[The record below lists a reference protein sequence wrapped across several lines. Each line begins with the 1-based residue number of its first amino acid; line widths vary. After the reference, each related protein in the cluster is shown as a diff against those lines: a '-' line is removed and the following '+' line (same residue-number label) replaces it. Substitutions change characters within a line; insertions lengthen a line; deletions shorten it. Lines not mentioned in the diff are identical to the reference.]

1 MSHSLTLMA
10 ALRVLPALVLGL
22 FLYGC
27 DSSKPITTTPFDPS
41 TVDYDA
47 LTSVD
52 YDDHVRPLLAA
63 RNVFGAAGAGAASPT
78 DYDHDDVFGS
88 EWGKTIVPFDATS
101 PMIRLA
107 TETLVDELTNPYPNL
122 AQLDE
127 DEVRFLTRWIE
138 AGAPDSDGTPAY
150 ADSKNLLYV
159 CNQLAGRVAIVDT
172 DQMRTIR
179 HVYFEDLDQP
189 ADAKPHHVVVEPDG
203 SAWYVALI
211 SGGSGGGAV
220 LRLSGSLETDPADS
234 SYLLANSTNHDEFE
248 KPGMLSLDPVGG
260 RLYSGRSFSAS
271 ATSNGIGQFTNLSS
285 LTFDV
290 VATPPY
296 HPHAVEATPDGRHVL
311 SAGLSS
317 PNEVRMYDAATQ
329 DVVAR
334 APVENGLAF
343 VQFAVTSDSRAAV
356 LTSQLSGELFVIDID
371 PNAPSVSVR
380 DRIAV
385 GQQPWHPVISPDDET
400 VYVPNRLSNS
410 VSFVDLASGAVTRT
424 VENPENGSEVFSQPH
439 GAALTADG
447 RVLFVANRNLMMTGD
462 ALYQAP
468 LRFVMEDGSPEPAD
482 MYSPLVAIDTQTGAI
497 LDVIQQGR
505 WSSGLSAVRI
515 P

>member
-1 MSHSLTLMA
+1 MT
-10 ALRVLPALVLGL
+10 ALRVLPALILGF

-27 DSSKPITTTPFDPS
+27 DSSKPITTTPFDPA

-52 YDDHVRPLLAA
+52 YDTHVRPLLAA
-63 RNVFGAAGAGAASPT
+63 RNVFGAAGSGAASPS

-88 EWGKTIVPFDATS
+88 DWGKTIVPFDATS
-101 PMIRLA
+101 PMLRLA
-107 TETLVDELTNPYPNL
+107 TETLVDGLTNPYPNL
-122 AQLDE
+122 AQLDA
-127 DEVRFLTRWIE
+127 DEARFLTRWIE

-172 DQMRTIR
+172 DKMRTIR
-179 HVYFEDLDQP
+179 HVYFADLGQP
-189 ADAKPHHVVVEPDG
+189 ENAKPHHVVVEPDG

-220 LRLSGSLETDPADS
+220 LQLSGSLTTDPGDA
-234 SYLLANSTNHDEFE
+234 SYLLANSTDHAEFE
-248 KPGMLSLDPVGG
+248 KPGMLSLDSDGG
-260 RLYSGRSFSAS
+260 RLYAGRSFSAS
-271 ATSNGIGQFTNLSS
+271 ATSNGVGQFSTTSS
-285 LTFDV
+285 LEFDV

-296 HPHAVEATPDGRHVL
+296 HPHAVEASPDGRFFL

-317 PNEVRMYDAATQ
+317 PNEVRMYDAETQ

-334 APVENGLAF
+334 EQVANGLAF
-343 VQFAVTSDSRAAV
+343 VQFAFTSNGRTAV
-356 LTSQLSGELFVIDID
+356 LTSQLSGELFVMGID
-371 PNAPSVSVR
+371 PDAPSVTVQN
-380 DRIAV
+380 RIAV
-385 GQQPWHPVISPDDET
+385 GQQPWHPVISPDDRT

-410 VSFVDLASGAVTRT
+410 VSFVDLASGSVTRT
-424 VENPENGSEVFSQPH
+424 VENPASGAEVFSQPH

-447 RVLFVANRNLMMTGD
+447 SKLFVANRNLMMTGD

-468 LRFVMEDGSPEPAD
+468 LRFVMEDGTPEPAD
-482 MYSPLVAIDTQTGAI
+482 LYSPLVAIDTQTGAI

-505 WSSGLSAVRI
+505 WSSGMSAVRVQ
-515 P
+515 